1 MDDLLEADLWP
12 EMTSGLPVTR
22 AQPRFRSLA
31 LRSLLL
37 CVNCG

>member
-22 AQPRFRSLA
+22 AQPRFPSLA
-31 LRSLLL
+31 LRFLLL